1 MTKGYSVF
9 NYDLAFRNQC
19 TVNTVYVL
27 YLVFKIFGGNR
38 FFNMRVQITD
48 LVWEQLFILDLKKK
62 MLPKSEG
69 KISKS
74 QTLSFTY
81 ELPECQFNIHV
92 HFMYNRSINLC
103 NFSRSELKVKEMVAG
118 YSTYWYF
125 NISLVHCIQI
135 MINVQDTCTEVQLY
149 VLGC

>member
-74 QTLSFTY
+74 
-81 ELPECQFNIHV
+81 
-92 HFMYNRSINLC
+92 
-103 NFSRSELKVKEMVAG
+103 NFIVYIWITWMS
-118 YSTYWYF
+118 
-125 NISLVHCIQI
+125 
-135 MINVQDTCTEVQLY
+135 VQYTCTFHVQ
-149 VLGC
+149 